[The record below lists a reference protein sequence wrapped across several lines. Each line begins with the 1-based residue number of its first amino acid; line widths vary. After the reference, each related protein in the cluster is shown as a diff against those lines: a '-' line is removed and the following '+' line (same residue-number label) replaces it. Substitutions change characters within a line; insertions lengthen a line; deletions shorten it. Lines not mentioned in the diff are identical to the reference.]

1 MTIYFLLLGRTSVT
15 CVWENVSSVIS
26 VVLVR
31 DSVPTKQSE
40 YQDLEALFPTYS
52 ISFLYLLLIIIP
64 EVFVPGALTALMGL
78 KVMTKHTRL
87 KNGLRPNIMDLCQ
100 PKES

>member
-64 EVFVPGALTALMGL
+64 EVFVREIGCR
-78 KVMTKHTRL
+78 V
-87 KNGLRPNIMDLCQ
+87 LRVYAMAYTGIYWGFC
-100 PKES
+100 